1 MVLFSGVILFVLCIF
16 CKILM
21 KLDKEFEDQLKKEVK
36 SSSIMSQLRKGF
48 PIVIMFIPRWSCSRA
63 IMGVHI

>member
-1 MVLFSGVILFVLCIF
+1 MNEKLNIKNIGKLIIVLVSGVILLTLSVI

-36 SSSIMSQLRKGF
+36 K
-48 PIVIMFIPRWSCSRA
+48 V
-63 IMGVHI
+63 